1 MSYKKCVTP
10 WINSWH
16 TNTWVFEANCYTND
30 ERERERV
37 CVSDAN
43 QWRKEMIATNWISQT
58 ETVVFVHTLFF
69 SVQGPEL
76 QSWKLAM
83 VKKPANSYECSVETS
98 LILVD
103 TAIDCIFFPYPLFF
117 TQGFQAYLNNRE
129 LSTGYFSQE
138 LYYFMLIF
146 RRTSNL

>member
-1 MSYKKCVTP
+1 MSLWGKLLHR
-10 WINSWH
+10 WW
-16 TNTWVFEANCYTND
+16 
-30 ERERERV
+30 ERERV